1 MATSKIKVPMRIDY
15 SSGVDVSAGVDVA
28 ITKNKVLIGNLLSNS
43 NAFARVI
50 VDSVEVA
57 AGRGVASAN
66 TVFPVFLPLYAG
78 QTLRLSPS
86 DANATF
92 QCKLYDVIGA

>member
-1 MATSKIKVPMRIDY
+1 MATSKIKTPIRIDY
-15 SSGVDVSAGVDVA
+15 SSGTSVA
-28 ITKNKVLIGNLLSNS
+28 ASTDIPITTNKVLIGNLLSNN

-50 VDSVEVA
+50 IDNVEVA
-57 AGRGVASAN
+57 SGRGTTSGN
-66 TVFPVFLPLYAG
+66 TVFPIFIPLYAG